1 MKQHPVIILQ
11 FITLKKKYLAD
22 ALILNS
28 INFLN
33 SKKKKFNKKQ
43 RCTYTN
49 NENDMSQ
56 PSI

>member
-33 SKKKKFNKKQ
+33 SKKKK
-43 RCTYTN
+43 
-49 NENDMSQ
+49 
-56 PSI
+56 I